1 MIRGPLSF
9 AIWAECFLFPRG
21 SMVAAIIAPTT
32 AAVAAASAAAT
43 TAATTAAAAAATTTL
58 GECCHEFCILSHNFG
73 HLFALLCEFG
83 LEESK
88 VIECRCGCDGQAGS
102 CFRHTV
108 FLRRRE

>member
-21 SMVAAIIAPTT
+21 SMVATIVAPTT
-32 AAVAAASAAAT
+32 AAVAAAS
-43 TAATTAAAAAATTTL
+43 AAATTTL
-58 GECCHEFCILSHNFG
+58 GECCHEFCILGHNFR
-73 HLFALLCEFG
+73 HLFALLREFG

-102 CFRHTV
+102 RFRHTV